1 MLPTNLALLFTERLR
16 QAGIEFMVTGSTL
29 HRLR

>member
-16 QAGIEFMVTGSTL
+16 QAGIEFMVTGSTACIA
-29 HRLR
+29 